1 MIESIETSQ
10 RDLAVKLIERQ
21 GIMRLSDLKRHGISP
36 ATLAVWSMR
45 AL

>member
-21 GIMRLSDLKRHGISP
+21 GIMRLSDLKRHGHQSRLRLP
-36 ATLAVWSMR
+36 SGR
-45 AL
+45 